1 MTSFQQHPLPD
12 IGRAVEH
19 SDALGLT
26 CVEETNGVDI
36 HLIHLF
42 QIQSY
47 LWIITTFDLGF
58 HLINVLN
65 SESPAQPNPRSPV
78 VRNLFDRE
86 FSASLHEIHC
96 G

>member
-1 MTSFQQHPLPD
+1 MTSFLQHPLPD

-19 SDALGLT
+19 SDAPRLT

-47 LWIITTFDLGF
+47 PWITTPDLGF

-65 SESPAQPNPRSPV
+65 SESPA
-78 VRNLFDRE
+78 
-86 FSASLHEIHC
+86 
-96 G
+96 